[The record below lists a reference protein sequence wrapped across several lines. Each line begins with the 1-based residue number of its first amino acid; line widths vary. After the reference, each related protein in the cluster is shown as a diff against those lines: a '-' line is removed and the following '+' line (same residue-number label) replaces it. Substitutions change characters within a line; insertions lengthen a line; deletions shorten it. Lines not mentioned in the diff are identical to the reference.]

1 MTQCGAL
8 HMRTTCTTFMFV
20 AALGCCGANADER
33 KPHILDFDREAE
45 MREVLQSFVSK
56 RVIPGAVYWIEREGQ
71 TMHGAIGQRAVIPK
85 KEAISEDTIF
95 DLASLTKVVATTP
108 SVMLLI
114 EQGKVKLDALVKEYI
129 PEFTGEGRERI
140 TVKQLLTHT
149 SGMIPDLPRALVWS
163 GYDGAIRR
171 VCESVPTHASDE
183 EFRYSD
189 INFILLGEIV
199 HRVSGEMLDVFAK
212 KNVFAPLK
220 MHDTTFKPDAKLLA
234 RIAPTER
241 DENKVML
248 RGVVH
253 DPTAR
258 RMGGVAG
265 HAGLFGAAA
274 DLARYCRVMMNGGE
288 LDGVRLFKPETVKLM
303 TSVQTPPTM
312 LDRRGLGWDID
323 TRFSR
328 PRGALFP
335 IGSFGH
341 TGFTGTCVWM
351 DPLSKTFYVFLSS
364 RLHAT
369 DPKMDSRQC
378 YDEMGTQA
386 ALCVLNF
393 DFTDVPGALKAT
405 ERTLK

>member
-1 MTQCGAL
+1 MPS
-8 HMRTTCTTFMFV
+8 FPV
-20 AALGCCGANADER
+20 KN
-33 KPHILDFDREAE
+33 DRPI
-45 MREVLQSFVSK
+45 
-56 RVIPGAVYWIEREGQ
+56 RVHE
-71 TMHGAIGQRAVIPK
+71 
-85 KEAISEDTIF
+85 
-95 DLASLTKVVATTP
+95 
-108 SVMLLI
+108 
-114 EQGKVKLDALVKEYI
+114 
-129 PEFTGEGRERI
+129 
-140 TVKQLLTHT
+140 LLTHT
-149 SGMIPDLPRALVWS
+149 SGMIPDLPRALLWS
-163 GYDGAIRR
+163 GYEGAIKK
-171 VCESVPTHASDE
+171 VCESVPTHAPDE

-199 HRVSGEMLDVFAK
+199 HRMSGEMLDVFAK

-265 HAGLFGAAA
+265 HAGLFGTAA
-274 DLARYCRVMMNGGE
+274 DLARYCRMMLNGGE

-303 TSVQTPPTM
+303 TMVQTPPLM

-341 TGFTGTCVWM
+341 TGFTGTCLWM
-351 DPLSKTFYVFLSS
+351 DPFSKTFYVFLSS

-369 DPKMDSRQC
+369 DSKMDSRQC

-393 DFTDVPGALKAT
+393 DFTEVPGALKAT